1 MSTQNA
7 PQFTWVPDSAK
18 KTLIFQ
24 GTHITLESICK
35 CLGALEDDAV
45 NLLHTLLE
53 GFQPDLDF
61 SALHDDIGK
70 KDPGY
75 CLLSEER
82 NQAVF
87 PPCNTW
93 LVQYIL
99 STPELRQKFIYEE
112 LSDSERVHWK
122 PTALRT
128 WLKAYGRLDLLLLL
142 QCMMSCGAPG

>member
-61 SALHDDIGK
+61 SALHIDIGK